1 MTKRDSIIRK
11 STGALVAGIFCTSV
25 LTAAAQQPLSNGNA
39 PTQQAPASTTPAPA
53 APAAPAEAAPRPAAT
68 KPADQAWVEPALP
81 ELPGAAGTVEVGN
94 ALRLVVGRSMF
105 VNSSER
111 LRRVYV
117 SNPDVLDSMTS
128 SPHQIVVTAKVPGIS
143 SLILWDETGHSQAY
157 VVTADVDIA
166 GLRTS
171 LHDAMPSEN
180 IHVEAREDQVGLSGT
195 VSSQEDADEAN
206 KLASLFTKNV
216 ASSLL
221 VAPQHLPQ
229 VRLKVRVIEIDR
241 TKAQQ
246 MGFDLF
252 ANGKN
257 TANVGTG
264 LFPSITV
271 GGNASSGLSG
281 SQGGLLGLQG
291 LLTLF
296 YYNDALGLGAAIED
310 LEQKQIIQI
319 LAEPTLSAINGE
331 KASFLSGGEFP
342 FPVVQGGTGG
352 FTSVTIQFRPYGV
365 KLDFTPNVLP
375 DGTIQLK
382 VSPEV
387 SALDYTNEV
396 TISGY
401 TIPAIDT
408 RRADTEVQLKNGQSF
423 VISGL
428 LDNRTTDELQKIPG
442 IGDIP
447 ILGKLF
453 QARTS
458 THSVTE
464 LAVIVTPTL
473 VDPLSENPTPTQPQ
487 MVVPFVNQKK
497 FDQQLYGIVPK
508 STSNGE
514 TQQP

>member
-1 MTKRDSIIRK
+1 MS
-11 STGALVAGIFCTSV
+11 ALVAGIFCTSV
-25 LTAAAQQPLSNGNA
+25 LTVAAQQQPLSGGNSQ
-39 PTQQAPASTTPAPA
+39 PQQPA
-53 APAAPAEAAPRPAAT
+53 APAASNASAATAPSPRPAAPKAAEET
-68 KPADQAWVEPALP
+68 YVEPAMP
-81 ELPGAAGTVEVGN
+81 ALPGASGTVEVGN

-128 SPHQIVVTAKVPGIS
+128 SPHQIVVSAKTPGVS

-157 VVTADVDIA
+157 QVTADLDVA
-166 GLRTS
+166 GLRTA
-171 LHDAMPSEN
+171 LQDAMPSEN
-180 IHVEAREDQVGLSGT
+180 IRVEARQDQIGLAGT
-195 VSSQEDADEAN
+195 VSNPEAADAAT
-206 KLASLFTKNV
+206 KLAGLFTKNV
-216 ASSLL
+216 ASSLSI
-221 VAPQHLPQ
+221 APQHIPQ

-241 TKAQQ
+241 SKAQQ
-246 MGFDLF
+246 LGFDWF

-257 TANVGTG
+257 TAAITTG
-264 LFPSITV
+264 LFPAITT
-271 GGNASSGLSG
+271 GGNATSGLTG
-281 SQGGLLGLQG
+281 TTGGLLGLQS

-310 LEQKQIIQI
+310 LESKQIIQI
-319 LAEPTLSAINGE
+319 LAEPTLSALSGE

-352 FTSVTIQFRPYGV
+352 FTSVTIQFRPFGV
-365 KLDFTPNVLP
+365 KLDFSPIVLP

-396 TISGY
+396 VISGY

-447 ILGKLF
+447 ILGRLF

-464 LAVIVTPTL
+464 LAVVVTPTL
-473 VDPLSENPTPTQPQ
+473 VDPLSDNPTPTQPQ
-487 MVVPFVNQKK
+487 MVVPLLNQKK

-508 STSNGE
+508 STANGE
-514 TQQP
+514 TQP